1 MTFTSLRRA
10 FTTAAIASGL
20 IYGQAKA
27 PQPKSQKER
36 DALMKVQTAAQSNN
50 ADEEIKAIDYVLEN
64 FDNTDYKPM
73 LLTMGMEAAQAK
85 GDAPKASLYA
95 DRLIEVDPN
104 NIAARVMQAEAI
116 AQRTRENDLDKEQSL
131 KRVDE
136 LANKGLE
143 LLKNASTPPPGT
155 NEAQWP
161 QMKNQFA
168 SEAHDALGQAADLRK
183 NYPEAIKHY
192 QDALQAEPT
201 NAVVTARLAKAY
213 VGNKQYDEAIAAAD
227 KVAAMSDAPA
237 VVKQFAQ
244 QQKDAATKLKG
255 AGRPRSRPN
264 LMPAALEV
272 LEEKLG
278 YQFRSRSLLLHA
290 LTHRSWSV
298 EHREEAPGRSDNE
311 RLEFLGDSVLGF
323 VVSEALLDSFPDES
337 EGNSPK
343 GKPTLSVR
351 TICIRAPLN

>member
-10 FTTAAIASGL
+10 LIAVTVTCGL
-20 IYGQAKA
+20 IQAQQAQQAQPGQQKG

-36 DALMKVQTAAQSNN
+36 DALMKVQTAAQANN
-50 ADEEIKAIDYVLEN
+50 PDELLKSIDYVLEN

-85 GDAPKASLYA
+85 GDAAKSSVYA

-104 NIAARVMQAEAI
+104 NIAARVMQAESI

-131 KRVDE
+131 KKVEE
-136 LANKGLE
+136 LAHKGLD
-143 LLKNASTPPPGT
+143 LLKNASTPPPGA

-161 QMKNQFA
+161 EMKKQMT
-168 SEAHDALGQAADLRK
+168 SEAHDALGQVSELRK

-192 QDALQAEPT
+192 QEALEVQPT
-201 NAVVTARLAKAY
+201 NAVATARLAKAY
-213 VGNKQYDEAIAAAD
+213 VGNKQYDEAIATAD

-255 AGRPRSRPN
+255 SGA
-264 LMPAALEV
+264 
-272 LEEKLG
+272 K
-278 YQFRSRSLLLHA
+278 
-290 LTHRSWSV
+290 
-298 EHREEAPGRSDNE
+298 
-311 RLEFLGDSVLGF
+311 
-323 VVSEALLDSFPDES
+323 
-337 EGNSPK
+337 
-343 GKPTLSVR
+343 
-351 TICIRAPLN
+351 

>member
-1 MTFTSLRRA
+1 MTFSSLRRA
-10 FTTAAIASGL
+10 FTTAAITSGL

-36 DALMKVQTAAQSNN
+36 DALMKVQSAAQSNN
-50 ADEEIKAIDYVLEN
+50 AEEEMKAIDFVLEN

-73 LLTMGMEAAQAK
+73 LLAMGMEAAQAK
-85 GDAPKASLYA
+85 GDPAKSSVYA

-104 NIAARVMQAEAI
+104 NIAARVMQAESI
-116 AQRTRENDLDKEQSL
+116 AGRVRENDLDKEQNL

-136 LANKGLE
+136 LANKGLD
-143 LLKNASTPPPGT
+143 LLKNASTPPPGS

-161 QMKNQFA
+161 QMKNQYT
-168 SEAHDALGQAADLRK
+168 SEAHDALGQASDLRK

-192 QDALQAEPT
+192 QEALQAEPT

-213 VGNKQYDEAIAAAD
+213 VGNKQYDEAITTAD

-255 AGRPRSRPN
+255 AAA
-264 LMPAALEV
+264 PA
-272 LEEKLG
+272 K
-278 YQFRSRSLLLHA
+278 
-290 LTHRSWSV
+290 
-298 EHREEAPGRSDNE
+298 
-311 RLEFLGDSVLGF
+311 
-323 VVSEALLDSFPDES
+323 
-337 EGNSPK
+337 
-343 GKPTLSVR
+343 
-351 TICIRAPLN
+351 